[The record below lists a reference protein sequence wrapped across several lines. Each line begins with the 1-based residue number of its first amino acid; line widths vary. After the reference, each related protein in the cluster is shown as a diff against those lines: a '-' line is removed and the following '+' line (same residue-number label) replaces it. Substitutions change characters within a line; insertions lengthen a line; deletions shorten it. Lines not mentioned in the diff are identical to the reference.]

1 MKKSI
6 KKLNIYTTNKEV
18 FLNYKELK
26 RKLEDYVLNVL
37 IDKTGFN
44 SIIEKSI
51 IIINNITNLIINDLK
66 PLDRTFL
73 KNKLNR
79 LEDIKNDLYILK
91 QNLNSKLIPINDIKY
106 YKDNLN
112 INVINIKLICSFF
125 YKHTNIILTKKDNY
139 IDIYFNDLSMN
150 TINLVEKN

>member
-51 IIINNITNLIINDLK
+51 IIINNITNLITNDLK